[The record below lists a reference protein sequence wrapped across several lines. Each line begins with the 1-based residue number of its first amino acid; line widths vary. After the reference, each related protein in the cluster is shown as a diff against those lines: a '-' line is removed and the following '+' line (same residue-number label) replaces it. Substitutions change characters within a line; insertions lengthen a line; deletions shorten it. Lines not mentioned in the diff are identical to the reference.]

1 MRIGVYAGS
10 FDPIT
15 KGHFDVIKKSL
26 KITDKLIVAV
36 MNNTNKKSWFNLE
49 ERKNMI
55 KLLTDE
61 FGDKVEV
68 LSFDGLLIEFM
79 KKHNAEIIIRG
90 LRAVS
95 DYEYE
100 LGYAFVNHDL
110 SNGSVDTIF
119 VPAAREYMYL
129 SSSAV
134 REAATVGARLDIFV
148 DDKIAEF
155 VKAKAKA
162 LKELNK

>member
-36 MNNTNKKSWFNLE
+36 MNNANKKGWFSLE
-49 ERKNMI
+49 ERKTMI
-55 KLLTDE
+55 EMLTFE

-68 LSFDGLLIEFM
+68 KSFDGLLIDFM
-79 KKHNAEIIIRG
+79 KKNNAEIIIRG

-110 SNGSVDTIF
+110 SDGEVETIF
-119 VPAAREYMYL
+119 IPAAREYMYL

-148 DDKIAEF
+148 DNKIIDIVKE
-155 VKAKAKA
+155 KAKSIKG
-162 LKELNK
+162 

>member
-36 MNNTNKKSWFNLE
+36 MNNSNKKGWFSLE
-49 ERKNMI
+49 ERKELIEM
-55 KLLTDE
+55 LTDE

-68 LSFDGLLIEFM
+68 KSFDGLLIDFM
-79 KKHNAEIIIRG
+79 KKNGAEIIIRG

-110 SNGSVDTIF
+110 SDGEVETIF
-119 VPAAREYMYL
+119 IPAAREYMYL
-129 SSSAV
+129 SSSSV

-148 DDKIAEF
+148 DSKIVER
-155 VKAKAKA
+155 VKDKAKS
-162 LKELNK
+162 LKG

>member
-15 KGHFDVIKKSL
+15 KGHLDVIKKSL

-36 MNNTNKKSWFNLE
+36 MNNTNKKCWFSLE
-49 ERKNMI
+49 ERKQMI
-55 KLLTDE
+55 DILVSE

-68 LSFDGLLIEFM
+68 KSFDGLLIEFM
-79 KKHNAEIIIRG
+79 KKNGAEIIIRG

-95 DYEYE
+95 DFEYE

-110 SNGSVDTIF
+110 SYGEIETIF
-119 VPAAREYMYL
+119 VPASREYMYL
-129 SSSAV
+129 SSSSV
-134 REAATVGARLDIFV
+134 REAAMIGAKLDIFV
-148 DDKIAEF
+148 NKEIMEIIINKTKKIKGE
-155 VKAKAKA
+155 K
-162 LKELNK
+162 